1 MKNSV
6 TLFIYA
12 LMLLNLFSCRSDF
25 SDSLETSSNGIIKND
40 YKLEFDQKKDTV
52 KLPPRKDRQDWLMQ
66 P

>member
-6 TLFIYA
+6 TLFIY
-12 LMLLNLFSCRSDF
+12 LLTLLSLFSCRSDF
-25 SDSLETSSNGIIKND
+25 SDLSNTSLNSSIETD

-52 KLPPRKDRQDWLMQ
+52 KLPPRKDRQDWLVQ